1 VDAGHAALEDF
12 LSKKGTKNRVGE
24 CAYNYVEALRSRFE
38 RDFQEET
45 AKAALQNA
53 WTTGVLKIV
62 PGTLKKGESGY
73 SKTAVENGDVVITV
87 YDYCN
92 VGDTGNGLL
101 ATLGDNSTGL
111 PVKAVQN
118 MKENEEKRNEGLAA
132 IQAATQLA
140 CEVTLDCDVPT
151 FGAKTSDINR
161 VGDTIQYYVEAM
173 QSYFERHFK
182 EDEIA
187 RNALQ
192 AAWTTG
198 VFKLEFGT
206 KKKGQSGYAETNI
219 RDGDLVVTVFEVC
232 NVSDTGRD
240 LLDKLG
246 DPNSGLSLKAAQ
258 NMKQNEEKRTEG
270 LERIHTA
277 TQLACDVTLDCDVP
291 TFSSKLSDK
300 DRVGDVIQYY
310 IDAMGSRTERLFK
323 EDETARNALQAVWT
337 TGVLRVEYGTKKKGQ
352 SGYAETNIRDGD
364 LVVTVFEV
372 CNVDDTGS
380 DLMDKLGDP
389 NSGLPLKA
397 AINVKENEGKK
408 TENLEAIKETVGLA
422 TDCTFD
428 IDWAVIHPFCVK
440 NGYADRCGE
449 VVYDY
454 ILTGLKDRLVR
465 ICQEELTKE
474 AIAENWST
482 GVLRLEAGPPKM
494 SGYHT
499 VDFADGDLVIKFRPD
514 SMCTNVSDIGSDIE
528 GKL

>member
-1 VDAGHAALEDF
+1 LVH
-12 LSKKGTKNRVGE
+12 
-24 CAYNYVEALRSRFE
+24 
-38 RDFQEET
+38 
-45 AKAALQNA
+45 
-53 WTTGVLKIV
+53 
-62 PGTLKKGESGY
+62 
-73 SKTAVENGDVVITV
+73 VVTQRGIHHE
-87 YDYCN
+87 
-92 VGDTGNGLL
+92 
-101 ATLGDNSTGL
+101 
-111 PVKAVQN
+111 
-118 MKENEEKRNEGLAA
+118 ENEEKRNEGLAA

-232 NVSDTGRD
+232 NV
-240 LLDKLG
+240 
-246 DPNSGLSLKAAQ
+246 
-258 NMKQNEEKRTEG
+258 
-270 LERIHTA
+270 
-277 TQLACDVTLDCDVP
+277 
-291 TFSSKLSDK
+291 
-300 DRVGDVIQYY
+300 
-310 IDAMGSRTERLFK
+310 
-323 EDETARNALQAVWT
+323 
-337 TGVLRVEYGTKKKGQ
+337 
-352 SGYAETNIRDGD
+352 
-364 LVVTVFEV
+364 
-372 CNVDDTGS
+372 DDTGS

-408 TENLEAIKETVGLA
+408 TENLEAIKEAVGLA